1 MERWKLLE
9 NNKFSKNA
17 NRFMLLA
24 LLSLLGG
31 VFFGT
36 VSSFQFIFP
45 GFFELV
51 PFIKSRPLHVSL
63 VVAWIFLAAIA
74 GIYFYLHKISQLQL
88 YSLKLANL
96 HFWLFLSTG
105 ILIIGSYLAGKFGGR
120 EYWEF
125 PPVLAI
131 PIIASWIIFGI
142 NFFKTVFQIKINW
155 PVYKWMWA
163 TGIIFFLLTYIEANL
178 WVLPYFHTNVIR
190 EITIQWKSY
199 GALVGS
205 WNMLVYGTAIFV
217 MGQISGN
224 QKAAHS
230 KIAFFMYFLGLTNLL
245 FGWAHHIYPVPAASW
260 IRHLAYAI
268 SMTELLILAWIIYN
282 WKKSLSESKKHL
294 HNLSYSFLFASDI
307 WIYINLSLALLI
319 SIPAINIFTHGT
331 HITVAHAMGS
341 TIGINTMILFSSVF
355 LMINT
360 QWPQKLKSKEK
371 YIKTGFY
378 ISNISLLVFFIA
390 LTAAGAIK
398 GFYSLQHELSFQEIM
413 GKANPLLLV
422 FAIAGLGLML
432 GVFMIVIPAI
442 IPVYK
447 SFFTL
452 EKLENQTKPTLH
464 ADVPQI
470 VLKVKVTEQ
479 TRVPVDYLEKEDA

>member
-1 MERWKLLE
+1 MERLTLLE
-9 NNKFSKNA
+9 NNKYSKNA
-17 NRFMLLA
+17 NRFLLLA
-24 LLSLLGG
+24 LLSLLAA

-36 VSSFQFIFP
+36 VASFQFMFP
-45 GFFELV
+45 RFFELL

-74 GIYFYLHKISQLQL
+74 GIYFYLPKILKLPL

-131 PIIASWIIFGI
+131 PIIISWVIFGF
-142 NFFKTVFQIKINW
+142 NFFKTISRKKNNW

-163 TGIIFFLLTYIEANL
+163 TGIIFFLLTYLEANL
-178 WVLPYFHTNVIR
+178 WIFPYFHTNVIR
-190 EITIQWKSY
+190 EITMQWKSY

-205 WNMLVYGTAIFV
+205 WNMLVYGTGIFV

-224 QKAAHS
+224 QETAYS
-230 KIAFFMYFLGLTNLL
+230 KTAFFMYFLGLTNLM

-260 IRHLAYAI
+260 IRHSAYAI
-268 SMTELLILAWIIYN
+268 SMTELLIFAWIIYN

-307 WIYINLSLALLI
+307 WIYINLCLALLI
-319 SIPAINIFTHGT
+319 SIPAINLFTHGT

-355 LMINT
+355 LMIKT
-360 QWPQKLKSKEK
+360 QWPEKLKLKEK
-371 YIKTGFY
+371 LIKKGFY
-378 ISNISLLVFFIA
+378 ISNISLLVFFLA
-390 LTAAGAIK
+390 LTGAGAIK
-398 GFYSLQHELSFQEIM
+398 GFYTLQNELSFQEIM
-413 GKANPLLLV
+413 GKASPLLLV
-422 FAIAGLGLML
+422 FAIAGLGLMI
-432 GVFMIVIPAI
+432 GIFMIVIPAI
-442 IPVYK
+442 IPVYQ
-447 SFFTL
+447 SFFTI
-452 EKLENQTKPTLH
+452 EKMKHQTKPALQ
-464 ADVPQI
+464 AKVLQKSLEVRRAGQAKVPM
-470 VLKVKVTEQ
+470 EN
-479 TRVPVDYLEKEDA
+479 